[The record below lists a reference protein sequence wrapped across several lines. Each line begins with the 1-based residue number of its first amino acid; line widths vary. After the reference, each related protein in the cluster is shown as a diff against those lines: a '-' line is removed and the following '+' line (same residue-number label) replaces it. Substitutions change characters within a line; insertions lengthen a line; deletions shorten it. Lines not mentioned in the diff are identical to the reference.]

1 MTRSTARTMRT
12 TFAGGSL
19 RSGVAMS
26 WVTLTP
32 TPGPRSRPGR
42 LVAGAEGGCGVGLG
56 SAGGEAGLG
65 VSSGM
70 LSLVRDSTRV
80 PGKNSTAPAPLAR
93 LVGRGRPTLQL
104 VMLITDLRVHNHCD

>member
-1 MTRSTARTMRT
+1 MTRSTARTMST

-42 LVAGAEGGCGVGLG
+42 LAAGAEGGCGIGLG
-56 SAGGEAGLG
+56 SAGGDAGLG

-80 PGKNSTAPAPLAR
+80 PWKNSNGSDTPADS
-93 LVGRGRPTLQL
+93 VGRGRPTLQR

>member
-1 MTRSTARTMRT
+1 MERMTRSTARTMST
-12 TFAGGSL
+12 TVAGGSL

-32 TPGPRSRPGR
+32 TPGPRSSPGR
-42 LVAGAEGGCGVGLG
+42 LAAGAEGGCGTGLG
-56 SAGGEAGLG
+56 SAGGDEGLG

-80 PGKNSTAPAPLAR
+80 LGKNSNGAETSKEAGIPR
-93 LVGRGRPTLQL
+93 VRGGAAEYE
-104 VMLITDLRVHNHCD
+104 VNH

>member
-1 MTRSTARTMRT
+1 MTRSTARTMST

-32 TPGPRSRPGR
+32 TPGPRSRPVR
-42 LVAGAEGGCGVGLG
+42 LAAGAEGGCGIGLG

-65 VSSGM
+65 GLSGV
-70 LSLVRDSTRV
+70 LSRLSAFTLC
-80 PGKNSTAPAPLAR
+80 PGKNLQRPDTLAR
-93 LVGRGRPTLQL
+93 PVGRRRPTLQR
-104 VMLITDLRVHNHCD
+104 VMLITDSRVHNHCD